1 MDYSVALPG
10 VKEFFSVTDQWKRQ
24 AQLFHETR
32 PLTGLPIP
40 DILYP

>member
-1 MDYSVALPG
+1 MDCSVALPG
-10 VKEFFSVTDQWKRQ
+10 VTELFLVAEHWKRQ